1 MLLARSHH
9 LVAAASQ
16 VLPSGSTRPSL
27 SMPHAPLPSSGSRPN
42 NDADSA
48 IPNECMRY
56 LGLVTDYDEWISWSA
71 RMLTHA
77 N

>member
-16 VLPSGSTRPSL
+16 VLPRSSTRPSP
-27 SMPHAPLPSSGSRPN
+27 SMPHAPLPDSGSRPN

-56 LGLVTDYDEWISWSA
+56 LGLVTDYDEWISRSA
-71 RMLTHA
+71 TMLTLA
-77 N
+77 S